1 MPWTY
6 GHDPAASDRDHV
18 RFLVGDTEEAD
29 PLLDD
34 REVDWAL
41 SSAGTVEGA
50 AVQAAR
56 GLAAKFARMA
66 TSVTIGRTKR
76 QYENRAAA
84 FRSLADEIE
93 AGSPTLTDS
102 VAAAP
107 VAPQTTISGHEEAA
121 ADPNRAPGVFSVGM
135 ERNPRV

>member
-6 GHDPAASDRDHV
+6 GHDPAESDRDHV
-18 RFLVGDTEEAD
+18 RFLVGDTDESD

-41 SSAGTVEGA
+41 TSEGTVEGA
-50 AVQAAR
+50 AVACAR
-56 GLAAKFARMA
+56 GLAAQFSRKA
-66 TSVTIGRTKR
+66 TSVTVGRTKR
-76 QYENRAAA
+76 QFENRAQQ
-84 FRSLADEIE
+84 FRDLADEIE
-93 AGSPTLTDS
+93 SGSSTLTDQ

-107 VAPQTTISGHEEAA
+107 VAPQTTVSGHEDAA
-121 ADPNRAPGVFSVGM
+121 ADSDRWPGVFHVGM